1 MLRPATENTWPMCTR
16 QGHFQDI
23 PPTFFT
29 GAIMGAITAGVTR
42 RPIVSGILT
51 ISGLCTAVQLV
62 WNEFSMGFSRL
73 TSTYYNGSAT
83 KADVSNLPITNAER
97 RDALDS
103 PTEPKL
109 KSLTWLQKSYD
120 WFLRH
125 SPVQPITDDEYRQR
139 LLARQREIDA
149 ELSII
154 EEELLQRRRA
164 LQAMN
169 A

>member
-1 MLRPATENTWPMCTR
+1 MCTR

-109 KSLTWLQKSYD
+109 KSLTWLQKS
-120 WFLRH
+120 
-125 SPVQPITDDEYRQR
+125 PVQPITDDEYRQR